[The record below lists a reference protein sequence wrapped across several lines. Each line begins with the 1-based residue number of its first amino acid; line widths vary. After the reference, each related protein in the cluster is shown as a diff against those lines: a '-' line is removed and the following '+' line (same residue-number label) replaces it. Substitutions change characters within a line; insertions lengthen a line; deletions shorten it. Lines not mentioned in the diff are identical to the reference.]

1 MLGKRPR
8 PLGTIMVV
16 MTQDGS
22 DHIKKGPYSNNDRSV
37 NNWLLNWNKELHLL
51 VFTYLQFIIH

>member
-1 MLGKRPR
+1 MWGKRPR
-8 PLGTIMVV
+8 LLGTIMVA

-22 DHIKKGPYSNNDRSV
+22 DQVKKVPYSNNDRSV

-51 VFTYLQFIIH
+51 VFTYFQFIIH